1 MTTSLTYGQRTGMGQ
16 MRKITVEV
24 EESDLEGAQK
34 FTGEGITETIR
45 SALRSFRSMNAQRE
59 ALKLQGKIK
68 FGVDLMALRKL
79 ED

>member
-1 MTTSLTYGQRTGMGQ
+1 MWASIDAGIVTGMGE

-24 EESDLEGAQK
+24 SADDLAAAQAL
-34 FTGEGITETIR
+34 TGEGVSETVR
-45 SALRSFRSMNAQRE
+45 AALRKLRSIQAQQR
-59 ALKLQGKIK
+59 ALELRGKIK